1 MGEAGIAAVR
11 AVSTEL
17 HPEALPGRHV
27 NQQDA
32 VPPRVKAACR
42 GLHRC
47 EPVDLDNLM
56 PGRTVQRKLGALILQ
71 TLKENAGNVV
81 FRAESIRGQGT
92 WFTLMLDA
100 APGAMP
106 N

>member
-1 MGEAGIAAVR
+1 
-11 AVSTEL
+11 
-17 HPEALPGRHV
+17 
-27 NQQDA
+27 
-32 VPPRVKAACR
+32 
-42 GLHRC
+42 
-47 EPVDLDNLM
+47 
-56 PGRTVQRKLGALILQ
+56 LILQ

-100 APGAMP
+100 APAPMP